1 MFAELTSSRLSSGK
15 TQHTSTG
22 SHVKSEG
29 VGRLSP
35 AMRPPRKMFCF
46 VLALLL
52 IFIFIF
58 LRTDNHPKKNEQPLY
73 GYAPI
78 FLEEEDG
85 DDQDW
90 PSVGKRLIDLT
101 NSLDKPKEFQEKFG
115 SEVIFFIETSEKG
128 RMNVRQVCTIEA
140 VCLHNP
146 RAHVFVVF
154 PYPVMEINMERSPAL
169 VDLVAGKDNVHLVT
183 VSSDEVV
190 RGTPL
195 EEVAES
201 KLKLSPT
208 PKEHLSD
215 LLRLGLLWKL
225 GGVYMDLDLIT
236 FKSVAPLARL
246 RNFVT
251 ADGVD
256 QVNTA
261 MCGFQPKHPFL
272 QKIMQDVRD
281 TYDPN
286 VYSTVPFAFNA
297 AIRAY
302 FNMPVAEAIQRGKLA
317 DMYILDQSVISPVT
331 YVNYT
336 TLLDHRMA
344 NLTDEIVE
352 KSYGAHL
359 WGSLTTKFRLRIGS
373 KSPYATIARRFCPN
387 ALNYATKYF

>member
-1 MFAELTSSRLSSGK
+1 
-15 TQHTSTG
+15 
-22 SHVKSEG
+22 
-29 VGRLSP
+29 
-35 AMRPPRKMFCF
+35 MRTPRRIIICF
-46 VLALLL
+46 VLALLS

-58 LRTDNHPKKNEQPLY
+58 LTTDHRPKKNEQPLY
-73 GYAPI
+73 GYASI
-78 FLEEEDG
+78 LFEEED
-85 DDQDW
+85 DDDRDW
-90 PSVGKRLIDLT
+90 PSVGNNKMIDLT
-101 NSLDKPKEFQEKFG
+101 DSLDKPQEFQERFG
-115 SEVIFFIETSEKG
+115 DEVIFFIETSEKG

-146 RAHVFVVF
+146 HAHVFVVF
-154 PYPVMEINMERSPAL
+154 PYPVKEIDMERSPAL
-169 VDLVAGKDNVHLVT
+169 VDLVAGKNNVHLVT

-195 EEVAES
+195 EEVFET
-201 KLKLSPT
+201 KLRLSPT

-236 FKSVAPLARL
+236 FKSVEPLARL

-261 MCGFQPKHPFL
+261 MCGFQAKHPFL
-272 QKIMQDVRD
+272 KKIMQDVRD

-302 FNMPVAEAIQRGKLA
+302 FHMSVDEAIKRRKLS

-331 YVNYT
+331 YVNFT

-344 NLTDEIVE
+344 NLTDKIVE
-352 KSYGAHL
+352 NSYGAHL
-359 WGSLTTKFRLRIGS
+359 WGSLTTKYRLRIGS